1 MHWRALFE
9 HRSRLELWGTAVCV
23 YDEASFMQLS
33 LSLAICEMDHFE
45 LRRSISL
52 VLQTPLGFCGGFMWQ
67 DFNEGCRRGGD
78 SKMGLDL
85 L

>member
-1 MHWRALFE
+1 
-9 HRSRLELWGTAVCV
+9 
-23 YDEASFMQLS
+23 MQLS
-33 LSLAICEMDHFE
+33 LSLAICEMDRFE

-52 VLQTPLGFCGGFMWQ
+52 VLQTPLSFCGGFMWQ
-67 DFNEGCRRGGD
+67 DFNEGCGCGGD